1 MRKDEEEGV
10 WEKRRQDKRRQKK
23 VNERVHQME
32 SKSMVDMKALKSVV
46 MSNENQLNALSNKLM
61 LSDYGRK

>member
-23 VNERVHQME
+23 VQEKREGRNEKTKKDE
-32 SKSMVDMKALKSVV
+32 EKKISSIYKPD
-46 MSNENQLNALSNKLM
+46 
-61 LSDYGRK
+61 SDDAFSARIVFTFI